1 MITIEEMN
9 SGIAFTIQN
18 KSHHGQTL
26 DPSLIFKKYYR
37 GTESLGSQ
45 GFGLGLYLAT
55 GLLTVWAAVFLS
67 QPIMKQTAFA
77 YGFRRTARS
86 PKHHGGRR

>member
-9 SGIAFTIQN
+9 SGIAFTVQN

-45 GFGLGLYLAT
+45 GFGLGLYLVNWIANRL
-55 GLLTVWAAVFLS
+55 GGSISLTTHHETNSFCLW
-67 QPIMKQTAFA
+67 I
-77 YGFRRTARS
+77 
-86 PKHHGGRR
+86 PKNSSLA